1 MRKFGCFFIQFQHRL
16 FFGHLYALVSPCFIA
31 YPRKKNKHLFFLS
44 WQYCLSKEKLSTGHF
59 FFAQSLPPFIPPERA
74 VFYCRKGVLH
84 PTGSRQFRLIIRK
97 STLMCTFLIKSH
109 CLSPKE
115 RVFIYSFCCGTIV
128 FRPALNSH

>member
-59 FFAQSLPPFIPPERA
+59 FFVQSLPPFIPPERA
-74 VFYCRKGVLH
+74 VFFIVEKGLFTLRVLANFNNGFAFSYGFLTEFKC
-84 PTGSRQFRLIIRK
+84 PSLILITGDNIIGI
-97 STLMCTFLIKSH
+97 FYN
-109 CLSPKE
+109 P
-115 RVFIYSFCCGTIV
+115 FISV
-128 FRPALNSH
+128 